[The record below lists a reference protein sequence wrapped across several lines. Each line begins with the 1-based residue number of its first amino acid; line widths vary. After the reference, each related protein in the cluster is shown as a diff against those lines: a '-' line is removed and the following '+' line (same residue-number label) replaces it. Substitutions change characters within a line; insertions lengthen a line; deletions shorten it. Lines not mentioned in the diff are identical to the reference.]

1 MIPYEYI
8 IPCNSR
14 SEWFCLVPIGD
25 LHAGIKNFA
34 ENDCYEVIE
43 WIRKTPNAYWIGM
56 GDYAEFINYSDKRF
70 DPYNISDWCLD
81 SLDKLAQTQ
90 ADHICNMFSPIKN
103 KCIGLLEGNH
113 EETIRLKYHLSI
125 VDIMCDH
132 LKTVNL
138 TDCTWIRLKF
148 HRSNRSKN
156 VIIFAAH
163 GSSAAIK
170 LGGKINKITD
180 LGNFFEADIY
190 LMGHVHD
197 KASAYR
203 PRLYITDKGE
213 PRIYD
218 RNKVFSLTGTFFKTY
233 QEYTRSYGAKKLYPP
248 TPLGVEKIRI
258 EPFPSKWED
267 GKAIDEP
274 ARITIMG

>member
-1 MIPYEYI
+1 MIPYEYT
-8 IPCNSR
+8 IPCTSR
-14 SEWFCLVPIGD
+14 SNWFCLVPIGD

-34 ENDCYEVIE
+34 ENDLKQVIE

-90 ADHICNMFSPIKN
+90 ANYICKLFMPIKDR
-103 KCIGLLEGNH
+103 CIGLIEGNH
-113 EETIRLKYHLSI
+113 EETIRLKYHTSI
-125 VDIMCDH
+125 VDAMAH
-132 LKTVNL
+132 SLKTVNL

-148 HRSNRSKN
+148 ARDSNASTRN
-156 VIIFAAH
+156 VIVFAAH

-180 LGNFFEADIY
+180 IGNFFEADIY

-197 KASAYR
+197 RSSAYR
-203 PRLYITDKGE
+203 PRLYITTKGT

-218 RNKVFSLTGTFFKTY
+218 RNKLFILTGTFFKTY
-233 QEYTRSYGAKKLYPP
+233 QEHTRSYGAKKLYPP

-258 EPFPSKWED
+258 EPFPYSNRLDTYPK
-267 GKAIDEP
+267 
-274 ARITIMG
+274 ITIME